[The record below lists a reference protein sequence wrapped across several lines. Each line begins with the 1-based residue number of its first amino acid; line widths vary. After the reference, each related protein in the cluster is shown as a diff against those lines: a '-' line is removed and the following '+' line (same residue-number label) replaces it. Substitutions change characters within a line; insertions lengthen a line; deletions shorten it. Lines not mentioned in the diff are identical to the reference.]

1 MVWHLA
7 AIKRHNCTM
16 ANEHNCSYPNS
27 WYVASSPLLQLQ
39 VAACG
44 ELEYDVCV
52 IGAGYTGLSCALHL
66 AKTGK
71 SVTVLEAQRVGW
83 GASGRNGGHVGTGQ
97 RADQHSLEKWYGKP
111 VAKELWRLG
120 LEAVDLVSDLIKEND
135 IECELG
141 QTNIH
146 FAAKKSHVGDL
157 RDEVDYLRTE
167 YDYSLISGVES
178 SSLGELT
185 SGVGFHYG
193 VVDQGARHLHPL
205 KYCIGLAKAV
215 MKAGASVF
223 EESRVKDI
231 AIKRDH
237 AIVTTDNASI
247 KAQKVVLACNGYLEN
262 LFRPIASNIMPINNF
277 IVATEPL
284 DEATATRINPLNASL
299 SDSLFVIN
307 YWKLS
312 ADRRLIF
319 GGGETYSDK
328 FPDSITEF
336 VRPKLLAIYPEL
348 SHTKLD
354 FGWGGTLA
362 ITRNRMPD
370 LGVHKGLVY
379 YAQGFSGHGIPTAT
393 MAGKL
398 VAAAID
404 VGSDDFDLMAGLKT
418 LAFPGGPLLRRPSLV
433 AGMLFYS
440 LRDRIGR

>member
-1 MVWHLA
+1 MSN
-7 AIKRHNCTM
+7 KKNS
-16 ANEHNCSYPNS
+16 SYPDS
-27 WYVASSPLLQLQ
+27 WYAASSPLLQQ
-39 VAACG
+39 QAPACG
-44 ELEYDVCV
+44 ELDYDVCV
-52 IGAGYTGLSCALHL
+52 VGAGYTGLSCALHL
-66 AKTGK
+66 AKMGK
-71 SVTVLEAQRVGW
+71 SVAVLEAQRVGW

-97 RADQHSLEKWYGKP
+97 RADQYSLEKWYGKP

-120 LEAVDLVSDLIKEND
+120 LEAVDLVSDLIRENE

-146 FAAKKSHVGDL
+146 FAAKKSHVRDL
-157 RDEVDYLRTE
+157 QDEVDHLRAE
-167 YDYSLISGVES
+167 YDYNLISGVES
-178 SSLGELT
+178 ASLGELT

-193 VVDQGARHLHPL
+193 VVDRGARHLHPL

-215 MKAGASVF
+215 MSAGASVF
-223 EESRVKDI
+223 ETSRVNDIDVKDN
-231 AIKRDH
+231 H
-237 AIVTTDNASI
+237 VIVTTDKARI
-247 KAQKVVLACNGYLEN
+247 KTQKVVLACNGYLGN
-262 LFRPIASNIMPINNF
+262 LFRPIAGNVMPINNF

-284 DEATATRINPLNASL
+284 DEATAGAINPLNASL

-312 ADRRLIF
+312 ADQRLIF

-348 SHTKLD
+348 ATTKLD
-354 FGWGGTLA
+354 YGWGGTLA

-370 LGVHKGLVY
+370 LGVHKGLIY
-379 YAQGFSGHGIPTAT
+379 YAHGFSGHGVPTAT

-398 VAAAID
+398 VASAIEE
-404 VGSDDFDLMAGLKT
+404 GHDDFDLMAGLKT